1 MKKIK
6 ILISI
11 ISAIMIIICCLGVG
25 CNRNKTKT
33 ATETTPMPNYI
44 HIRYADQMPT
54 NDSMMNS
61 TGGAYI
67 GIYQGIAA
75 NPPASY
81 TKYTWM
87 KIKGEPG
94 DVTTATGLD
103 GQNGLSA
110 YEIAVKNGF
119 AGTEEQWLESLK
131 GQDGQPGQN
140 GSDGVGINGQNGLS
154 AYEIA
159 VNHGFSGSEEEWL
172 ESLKGQNGLDGLDGL
187 YGKDGT
193 GVNARIISSVGNS
206 PSTGRSEITVK
217 VDKEGDY
224 VYMLKVYCN
233 TYAVPED
240 IVVEWVKCSPVN
252 SISNA
257 RRYYILSGDPTV
269 SNSQV
274 ILQIPIAPF
283 FKNYFEANDTFTV
296 RIWGIDV
303 EMAQLEDATY

>member
-1 MKKIK
+1 MNTKKVK
-6 ILISI
+6 ILSCIFA
-11 ISAIMIIICCLGVG
+11 AIMIISMFAAG

-33 ATETTPMPNYI
+33 TTTDIAPVQNYI

-54 NDSMMNS
+54 NDSQMNS

-110 YEIAVKNGF
+110 YEIAV
-119 AGTEEQWLESLK
+119 
-131 GQDGQPGQN
+131 
-140 GSDGVGINGQNGLS
+140 
-154 AYEIA
+154 
-159 VNHGFSGSEEEWL
+159 NHGFSGSEEEWL
-172 ESLKGQNGLDGLDGL
+172 ESLKGQDGQDGLD
-187 YGKDGT
+187 GKDGT

-240 IVVEWVKCSPVN
+240 IIVEWVKCSPVN

-283 FKNYFEANDTFTV
+283 FKNYFEVNDTFTV

>member
-1 MKKIK
+1 MNTKKVK
-6 ILISI
+6 ILSCIFA
-11 ISAIMIIICCLGVG
+11 AIMIISMFAAG

-33 ATETTPMPNYI
+33 TTTDIAPVQNYI

-54 NDSMMNS
+54 NDSQMNS

-110 YEIAVKNGF
+110 YEIAVNHGF
-119 AGTEEQWLESLK
+119 SGSEEEWLESLK

-140 GSDGVGINGQNGLS
+140 GSDGIGLDGQNGLS

-172 ESLKGQNGLDGLDGL
+172 ESLKGQDGQDGLD
-187 YGKDGT
+187 GKDGT

-240 IVVEWVKCSPVN
+240 IIVEWVKCSPVN

-283 FKNYFEANDTFTV
+283 FKNYFEVNDTFTV